1 MLLGIAAAMLG
12 QCHPEPDRLRARRR
26 PASPPENSP
35 ENPPYTTIPRRCR
48 RPPAAG
54 VVAFLVLLLFGTLA
68 LLALRNLF
76 IIVFMGRICHK
87 SSGCASWASRPWDIG
102 WETVGTVM
110 SLFFSVMI
118 CWGCI
123 QAIGRVSDGE

>member
-1 MLLGIAAAMLG
+1 M
-12 QCHPEPDRLRARRR
+12 PSRTRPPARKAPPGK
-26 PASPPENSP
+26 PAGKLPGKPSVHDDTAPL
-35 ENPPYTTIPRRCR
+35 
-48 RPPAAG
+48 PPAAG
-54 VVAFLVLLLFGTLA
+54 VVAFLVLLLFGALA

-76 IIVFMGRICHK
+76 VIVFVGRICHK
-87 SSGCASWASRPWDIG
+87 SSGCASWALRPWDIG